1 MLEDLS
7 IFRMAGALAAHAEA
21 RQNTIAQNVA
31 NSDTPGYRARD
42 IAPFAESYHADEGG
56 LPLQASRASHL
67 ATSSEGFRITERVD
81 ESLSSAPNGNSVTN
95 EKEMVKG
102 AETRHQH
109 DLALTIYRSALGI
122 MRSSLGR

>member
-1 MLEDLS
+1 MLEDLG

-42 IAPFAESYHADEGG
+42 VAPFAETYRAEDAGI
-56 LPLQASRASHL
+56 PLKVSRASHF
-67 ATSSEGFRITERVD
+67 SSSTGETRFADRVD
-81 ESLSSAPNGNSVTN
+81 ESISPAPNGNSVTV
-95 EKEMVKG
+95 EREMVKS

>member
-42 IAPFAESYHADEGG
+42 VAPFAETYRAEDDG
-56 LPLQASRASHL
+56 LPLRASRVSHL
-67 ATSSEGFRITERVD
+67 TSSSDGFHIADRVD
-81 ESLSSAPNGNSVTN
+81 ESLPPAPNGNSVTI

-102 AETRHQH
+102 AESRHQH

>member
-42 IAPFAESYHADEGG
+42 IAPFSETYRTEDDG
-56 LPLQASRASHL
+56 LPLRASRAAHL
-67 ATSSEGFRITERVD
+67 TPSSGGFRIAERVD
-81 ESLSSAPNGNSVTN
+81 ESLSPAPNGNSVTI

>member
-21 RQNTIAQNVA
+21 RQNTIAQNIA

-42 IAPFAESYHADEGG
+42 ITPFSEAYRAQDDGLQLKAP
-56 LPLQASRASHL
+56 RASHL
-67 ATSSEGFRITERVD
+67 TPTSGEFHITERVD
-81 ESLSSAPNGNSVTN
+81 ENLSPAPNGNSVTI

-109 DLALTIYRSALGI
+109 DVALTIYRSALGI

>member
-21 RQNTIAQNVA
+21 RQNTIAQNIA

-42 IAPFAESYHADEGG
+42 ITPFSEAYRAQDDGLQLRAP
-56 LPLQASRASHL
+56 RASHL
-67 ATSSEGFRITERVD
+67 TPASGEFHITERVD
-81 ESLSSAPNGNSVTN
+81 ESLSPAPNGNSVTI

-109 DLALTIYRSALGI
+109 DVALTIYRSALGI

>member
-42 IAPFAESYHADEGG
+42 VVPFAETYVAEDDG
-56 LPLQASRASHL
+56 LSLKASRATHL
-67 ATSSEGFRITERVD
+67 TGSFGGFQVSERVD
-81 ESLSSAPNGNSVTN
+81 ESLAPAPNGNSVSI